1 MVNLTVINMRDILK
15 YLVKVTLVIIIMVTL
30 TRFFYGLKNNK
41 TKSVDIEKKLL
52 YSIKSVLPGLKQY
65 IEPINNNITIAD
77 AYKIVLNS
85 ELKINKLITINSN
98 IEVDEEEYCNDQTIK
113 EVDLKK
119 NTEEDLKNN
128 SVNNIVTEE
137 KNVTTEVLESKYNI
151 YSCEIKGVKVKNEST
166 HQLNENEFNIIEKI
180 DNLKNILIFH
190 THTCESYTTS
200 PNFQYQSTGNYRTT
214 DLNYTVARV
223 GDELEKRLKDSG
235 FYVFHDKTFHDYP
248 AYSGSYG
255 RSLKTVQSLLGLQ
268 KNTEVVIDL
277 HRDAIGDNTYAPK
290 LKIGEEVAAQL
301 MFVIGTNGSG
311 LSHDNW
317 RKNLEFAIQVQKKA
331 EEMYPGLFKPIL
343 LRNSRYNQHLS
354 NKACI
359 IEVGATGNT
368 MEECLTS
375 MKYLSNVLNKLS
387 I

>member
-1 MVNLTVINMRDILK
+1 MVNLTVINIKDILK

-41 TKSVDIEKKLL
+41 IKSVNIEEKLL
-52 YSIKSVLPGLKQY
+52 YSIKSILPGIKQY
-65 IEPINNNITIAD
+65 LEPKNHNINIAD
-77 AYKIVLNS
+77 AYKVALNS
-85 ELKINKLITINSN
+85 ELKIDKLIATNSN
-98 IEVDEEEYCNDQTIK
+98 IEEDEEEYGNNQMK
-113 EVDLKK
+113 NEVDLKD
-119 NTEEDLKNN
+119 NIEDDLKNT
-128 SVNNIVTEE
+128 SVNNAAIEVE
-137 KNVTTEVLESKYNI
+137 NVHTEVLESKYNV
-151 YSCEIKGVKVKNEST
+151 YSCEIHGVKIKNEST
-166 HQLNENEFNIIEKI
+166 YQVNENEFNIIEKI
-180 DNLKNILIFH
+180 ENLKNILIFH
-190 THTCESYTTS
+190 THTCESYTIS

-214 DLNYTVARV
+214 DLNFTVARV
-223 GDELEKRLKDSG
+223 GDELEKRLKDIG

-255 RSLKTVQSLLGLQ
+255 RSLKTVQKLLDLQ
-268 KNTEVVIDL
+268 KNTEIVIDL

-290 LKIGEEVAAQL
+290 VKIGEEVAAQL

-317 RKNLEFAIQVQKKA
+317 RKNLEFAINVQKKA

-375 MKYLSNVLNKLS
+375 MKYLSNVLNKL
-387 I
+387 II